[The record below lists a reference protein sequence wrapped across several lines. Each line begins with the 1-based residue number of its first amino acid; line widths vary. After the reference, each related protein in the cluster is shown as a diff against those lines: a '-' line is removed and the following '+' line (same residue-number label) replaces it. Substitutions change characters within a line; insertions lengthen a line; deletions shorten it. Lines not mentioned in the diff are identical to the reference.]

1 MSTSPPPAGTR
12 AVLEACLGIEVECG
26 RLYGLFALAHTHDP
40 KIQALWRKTAKE
52 EANHADQVRLALKLD
67 GSIDGTHVALEDAR
81 AMLDEMKRLVATVRR
96 QVPTV
101 PEALKLA
108 IELEQKLDAF
118 HLAQAAAF
126 ASGSQRSLFEAMMRS
141 DDHHVAQLEAA
152 YATFAPAR
160 TRAATVRPP
169 GAKTV
174 PPPSPKTVPPP
185 GLGTAPPPGLGTAP
199 PGRKTGS
206 PP

>member
-1 MSTSPPPAGTR
+1 
-12 AVLEACLGIEVECG
+12 
-26 RLYGLFALAHTHDP
+26 
-40 KIQALWRKTAKE
+40 
-52 EANHADQVRLALKLD
+52 
-67 GSIDGTHVALEDAR
+67 
-81 AMLDEMKRLVATVRR
+81 MLDEMKRLVATVRR